1 MKNWFKY
8 ILITTVFMFIGFNGV
23 EADNPTNTCEYKYKD
38 GTITFTAQKAGN
50 WAEIKYGGR
59 LTPDIEW
66 MYNSA
71 ENTWASHKCP
81 TYVLYKTSGANK
93 LYGSYDASKLDALA
107 KKKNF
112 KTFEIVGLYK
122 VNGVEPTSKNDP
134 NVFKCCYG
142 SNKSSKPCE
151 VAEEGAEEGAE
162 YIFHINKKTETVD
175 VEDSQSAGHET
186 YKPSYEEFKTGCP
199 SKIYKSYVVNSNSG
213 KITYQYSTEEDIG
226 ATSSAKSYLIGS
238 ENDTFDTSKAKID
251 YADSCDDAGETV
263 KLLKQVYTL
272 LRYLIPVI
280 IIGLGIVDFIK
291 VVATGE
297 DKAFKEV
304 WSKFVKRIIIGIVI
318 LILPAILSLVINL
331 SGITDTYGVDPNNI
345 FCILK

>member
-23 EADNPTNTCEYKYKD
+23 EARRANTCTYNLD
-38 GTITFTAQKAGN
+38 SGTIIIETDDNKSSAIGQ
-50 WAEIKYGGR
+50 YSGGIWR
-59 LTPDIEW
+59 SIFKDVETVYTDNDKKWTSSE
-66 MYNSA
+66 
-71 ENTWASHKCP
+71 CP
-81 TYVLYKTSGANK
+81 KYVLYKTSGSNK
-93 LYGSYDASKLDALA
+93 LYGSNKKSTLEKLATNQKYKSFKIVNLGYVNSVAVSTMSDNNIMTCSYEKDGYTFYVNNE
-107 KKKNF
+107 KK
-112 KTFEIVGLYK
+112 TVEI
-122 VNGVEPTSKNDP
+122 SD
-134 NVFKCCYG
+134 
-142 SNKSSKPCE
+142 KSSSSCIGGPY
-151 VAEEGAEEGAE
+151 V
-162 YIFHINKKTETVD
+162 
-175 VEDSQSAGHET
+175 
-186 YKPSYEEFKTGCP
+186 SYDEFSNGCP
-199 SKIYKSYVVNSNSG
+199 KHMYKIITTVPGGVTCSYSHKQSNMGNGIASEL
-213 KITYQYSTEEDIG
+213 TDST
-226 ATSSAKSYLIGS
+226 
-238 ENDTFDTSKAKID
+238 NDTANINSEKAKID

-318 LILPAILSLVINL
+318 LILPAILSLIINL